1 MKFLFLIPVLFLIC
15 ASCQKQPKDDMSI
28 PSLKKIFHDTFM
40 VGAALNTQQINGPDD
55 RALILVKQQYNT
67 ITAEN
72 CMKWEKIHPEPGKYD
87 FGPADDFVTFGE
99 QNQMF
104 IVGHTLVWENQTPDW
119 VFQNDAGD
127 SASREEL
134 LARMKDHIQTVVG
147 HFKGKVKGWDVVNE
161 AFDEEGNY
169 RKSRW
174 MKIIGKDYIE
184 KAFQWANEAD
194 PDAELYYNDYNMWYT
209 GKRDAVIK
217 MVQDFEARNIS
228 IHGIGLQG
236 HWGMDYPPLEK
247 LDAALKVYAET
258 GLKSMVTEMD
268 INVLPLPGDITGA
281 DVTQNFKLQKELNPY
296 ENGLPDSMQ
305 AELAQR
311 YSDIFK
317 VLIKYENSV
326 SRVTFWGVQDGDSWM
341 NYWPVRG
348 RTNYPLLFDRNF
360 QPKPAFF
367 EVINLGK
374 SNQ

>member
-1 MKFLFLIPVLFLIC
+1 MKTLFLIPVLFLISI
-15 ASCQKQPKDDMSI
+15 SCQSQSGENDSV
-28 PSLKKIFHDTFM
+28 PSLKKIYHDTFM
-40 VGAALNTQQINGPDD
+40 LGAALNTQQITGPDN

-72 CMKWEKIHPEPGKYD
+72 CTKWEKIHPEPGKYD

-104 IVGHTLVWENQTPDW
+104 IVGHILVWENQTPNW
-119 VFQNDAGD
+119 VFQNEAGD
-127 SASREEL
+127 SASREGL

-174 MKIIGKDYIE
+174 MKIIGKDYLE

-217 MVQDFEARNIS
+217 MVQDFKARNIP

-236 HWGMDYPPLEK
+236 HWGMDYPPLDK
-247 LDAALKVYAET
+247 LDAALNVYAET

-281 DVTQNFKLQKELNPY
+281 DVTQNFKLRKELNPY

-317 VLIKYENSV
+317 VLIKYKNSV

-367 EVINLGK
+367 EVINLVK
-374 SNQ
+374 SNK